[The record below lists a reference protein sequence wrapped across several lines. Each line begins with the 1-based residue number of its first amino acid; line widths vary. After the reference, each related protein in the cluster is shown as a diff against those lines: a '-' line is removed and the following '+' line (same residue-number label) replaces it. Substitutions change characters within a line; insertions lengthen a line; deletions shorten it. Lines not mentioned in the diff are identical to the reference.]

1 VNATGE
7 ESPRVKLLT
16 VICVPSA
23 VRVVKILK
31 PDGAKVRGWI
41 KGNPLLEGWWMGSVG
56 GEFFQQR
63 FFRFTGQSQQRR
75 VYAILPPTFFS

>member
-1 VNATGE
+1 MNATGG
-7 ESPRVKLLT
+7 ESPRVKLLA

-31 PDGAKVRGWI
+31 PDGAKVREWI

-56 GEFFQQR
+56 GEFSGR
-63 FFRFTGQSQQRR
+63 RECTGD
-75 VYAILPPTFFS
+75 VN